1 MLTALILSLLA
12 FTSDSLRVS
21 GNCYNVADQTNVK
34 CNITVVFSTSKQK
47 INVDQFGKFALELP
61 DSARQLT
68 FELAGFETRNIGVNR
83 IGKNR
88 AKGTF
93 EIKVPMLKNGLDP
106 AIKEDETIFP
116 KSQLFVQ
123 VDAPDTET
131 MSIVLMDETTRKVQE
146 NRPIVSSPRHRNIT
160 ANYVLPGAY
169 TLYTGIFDK
178 TEKEVEHSLSKEK
191 VVLSEGFNF
200 LFVRYENAKTTS
212 QVALKMLTP
221 RTLYFDQSSYH
232 LRKDSRLVLDSVC
245 AVLIRRHNLIARVTG
260 HTDNVGKQNLN
271 LILSEYRAR
280 VVQHYMKTNG
290 VRPGQIR
297 VEWKGSHFPV
307 AENDSEEN
315 KSKNRRVEISF
326 REQ

>member
-1 MLTALILSLLA
+1 MLTALILSFLA

-21 GNCYNVADQTNVK
+21 GNCYNVADQTNEK

-47 INVDQFGKFALELP
+47 INVDQLGKFAFELP

-106 AIKEDETIFP
+106 SIKEDETIFP

-146 NRPIVSSPRHRNIT
+146 NRPIVSSPKHRTIT
-160 ANYVLPGAY
+160 TNYVLPGAY

-178 TEKEVEHSLSKEK
+178 TEKEVENSLSKEK
-191 VVLSEGFNF
+191 VVLNEGFNF
-200 LFVRYENAKTTS
+200 LFVRYENAKTNS
-212 QVALKMLTP
+212 QVALQMLTP

-245 AVLIRRHNLIARVTG
+245 AVLVRRHNLIARVTG
-260 HTDNVGKQNLN
+260 HTDNVGKQSLN

-297 VEWKGSHFPV
+297 VEWKGSYLPV
-307 AENDSEEN
+307 AENDREEN